1 MNVQAAVSWR
11 LVTWKECRELLVSGR
26 FLVAAVIV
34 FGLVATTV
42 TVLTRSYSRELGDY
56 GTAVADRQE
65 SLRQYGHLNR
75 LGAWSLPD
83 RPNPMTA
90 VVRGLHQNANL
101 ESFDNDPLAVAYPL
115 PDLAVV
121 VGVLFSL
128 LALLF
133 AHDAM
138 SGEREDGTLRLLVA
152 HDISRVSIVVGKAVG
167 RSLALLIPLVAGMLI
182 GALVIAASPS
192 LDWSRTEWGAAAVL
206 AAAAAIYVT
215 AFVCL
220 GVMISAWTRTA
231 RTSLVVSLGA
241 WAVFILIVPA
251 LSPYV
256 AGALRPTDS
265 VTQLQRRA
273 RVMGDS
279 ERDQLGVRLSR
290 EYQAPVRERHQEL
303 EAYYA
308 LDEEGRRAAR
318 ASDPRLAAVLDTV
331 RAASDSAWRT
341 ANQIQSEAIE
351 ALWADFE
358 VKRQAQIRAT
368 RHLSSV
374 SPYPAWVYAALDLTG
389 TGLRAQ
395 EHRELQAEAFGE
407 TTFAPWRRAVTDSL
421 TAIDPTVD
429 WWNTHVDL
437 SGVPT
442 FSYQAESLG
451 GRVVAAAPQIGLLL
465 LFAFAFLAIGVAGF
479 NGYDVR

>member
-1 MNVQAAVSWR
+1 MNMRAAASWR
-11 LVTWKECRELLVSGR
+11 LVAWKECRELLVSGR

-42 TVLTRSYSRELGDY
+42 TVLTRSYARELADY
-56 GTAVADRQE
+56 GTAVADRQQ

-83 RPNPMTA
+83 RPNPMMS

-115 PDLAVV
+115 PDLAAV

-167 RSLALLIPLVAGMLI
+167 RSLALLAPLVAGMLT

-192 LDWSRTEWGAAAVL
+192 LDWSGTEWGAAAVL
-206 AAAAAIYVT
+206 GAAAAIYVT
-215 AFVCL
+215 VFVCL

-231 RTSLVVSLGA
+231 RGSLVVSLA
-241 WAVFILIVPA
+241 VWAVLILIVPA

-256 AGALRPTDS
+256 AGTLRPTDS
-265 VTQLQRRA
+265 VTQLQRRV
-273 RVMGDS
+273 RVMGDT
-279 ERDQLGVRLSR
+279 ERDELGTRLSR
-290 EYQAPVRERHQEL
+290 EYQAPIRERHPEL

-308 LDEEGRRAAR
+308 LDEEGRSAAR
-318 ASDPRLAAVLDTV
+318 ASDPRLVAVLDTI
-331 RAASDSAWRT
+331 RAASDSAWST
-341 ANQIQSEAIE
+341 ANRIQSEAIG

-358 VKRQAQIRAT
+358 VKRQAQIRMT
-368 RHLSSV
+368 RYLSSS

-395 EHRELQAEAFGE
+395 GQRGLQSEAFGE
-407 TTFAPWRRAVTDSL
+407 TTFAPWRRAVLDSL
-421 TAIDPTVD
+421 IAIDPTVD
-429 WWNTHVDL
+429 WWNTHLDL
-437 SGVPT
+437 SDLPT
-442 FSYQAESLG
+442 FSYQPESLA

-465 LFAFAFLAIGVAGF
+465 LFAFAFLAVGVAGF

>member
-1 MNVQAAVSWR
+1 MNMQATSSWR
-11 LVTWKECRELLVSGR
+11 LVAWKECRELLVSGR
-26 FLVAAVIV
+26 FLVTAVIV
-34 FGLVATTV
+34 FGLVAATV
-42 TVLTRSYSRELGDY
+42 TVLTRSYARELADY
-56 GTAVADRQE
+56 GAAVADRQE

-83 RPNPMTA
+83 RPNPMTS
-90 VVRGLHQNANL
+90 VVRGLQQNANL

-152 HDISRVSIVVGKAVG
+152 HDVSRVSIVVGKAVG
-167 RSLALLIPLVAGMLI
+167 RSLALLVPLIAGMLA
-182 GALVIAASPS
+182 GSLVILASPS
-192 LDWSRTEWGAAAVL
+192 LDWSVTEWGAAAAL
-206 AAAAAIYVT
+206 GTTAAIYVT
-215 AFVCL
+215 VFVCL
-220 GVMISAWTRTA
+220 GLMISTWTRTA
-231 RTSLVVSLGA
+231 RSSLVVSLGA
-241 WAVFILIVPA
+241 WAFLILIVPA

-265 VTQLQRRA
+265 VTQMQRRV
-273 RVMGDS
+273 RVMADT
-279 ERDQLGVRLSR
+279 ERDELGRRLSA
-290 EYQAPVRERHQEL
+290 EYQEPVRERHPEL

-308 LDEEGRRAAR
+308 LDEAGRSAAR
-318 ASDPRLAAVLDTV
+318 VADPRLAAVLDTL

-351 ALWADFE
+351 ELWAGFE
-358 VKRQAQIRAT
+358 IKRQAQIRAT
-368 RHLSSV
+368 RYLSSA
-374 SPYPAWVYAALDLTG
+374 SPYPAWVYASLDLTG

-395 EHRELQAEAFGE
+395 EHRESQAGAFGE
-407 TTFAPWRRAVTDSL
+407 TTFEPWRRALMDSL
-421 TAIDPTVD
+421 VAIDPTAN
-429 WWNTHVDL
+429 WWNTHIDL
-437 SGVPT
+437 SDMPT
-442 FSYQAESLG
+442 FSYQPESLG
-451 GRVVAAAPQIGLLL
+451 GRVVAAAPQLSLLL
-465 LFAFAFLAIGVAGF
+465 LFAIVFLAVGVAGF

>member
-1 MNVQAAVSWR
+1 MNAQAASSWR
-11 LVTWKECRELLVSGR
+11 LVAWKECRELLVSGR

-42 TVLTRSYSRELGDY
+42 TVLTRNYARELADY
-56 GTAVADRQE
+56 GIAVADRQE

-133 AHDAM
+133 AHDAL

-152 HDISRVSIVVGKAVG
+152 HDVSRVSIVVGKAVG
-167 RSLALLIPLVAGMLI
+167 RSLALLVPLVAGMLS

-192 LDWSRTEWGAAAVL
+192 LAWSGTEWGAAAVL
-206 AAAAAIYVT
+206 AATAALYVT

-231 RTSLVVSLGA
+231 RTSLVVSLAA
-241 WAVFILIVPA
+241 WAVVILIVPA
-251 LSPYV
+251 LSPYI

-273 RVMGDS
+273 RVMGDT
-279 ERDQLGVRLSR
+279 ERDELGNRLSR
-290 EYQAPVRERHQEL
+290 EYQAPIRERHPEL

-308 LDEEGRRAAR
+308 LDEEGQRTAR
-318 ASDPRLAAVLDTV
+318 TTDPRLAAVLDTI

-341 ANQIQSEAIE
+341 ANLIQSEAID

-358 VKRQAQIRAT
+358 IKRQAQIHTT
-368 RHLSSV
+368 RYLSSA

-395 EHRELQAEAFGE
+395 AHRELQVEAFGQ
-407 TTFAPWRRAVTDSL
+407 TTFVPWMRAITDSL
-421 TAIDPTVD
+421 IAIDPTVD
-429 WWNTHVDL
+429 WWNTHIDL
-437 SGVPT
+437 SGIPS
-442 FSYQAESLG
+442 FSYRPEPLA

-465 LFAFAFLAIGVAGF
+465 LFAFAFLAVGVAGF
-479 NGYDVR
+479 SGYDVR